1 MPPRKVK
8 PHHCM
13 YCGTKDPGRFRDK
26 YKSTCRRCMH
36 LRQREAIREKEK
48 KIEQQA
54 LIETAIRERD
64 NPVKNYLT
72 MLNSLTVL
80 TLEK

>member
-1 MPPRKVK
+1 
-8 PHHCM
+8 
-13 YCGTKDPGRFRDK
+13 
-26 YKSTCRRCMH
+26 MH